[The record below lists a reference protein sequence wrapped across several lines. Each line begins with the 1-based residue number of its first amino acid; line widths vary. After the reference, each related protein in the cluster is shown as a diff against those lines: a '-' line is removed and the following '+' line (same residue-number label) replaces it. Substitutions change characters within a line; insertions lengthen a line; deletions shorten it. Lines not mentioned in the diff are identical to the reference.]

1 MSNQQF
7 DRDLSYLTLFSAF
20 LGVMNY
26 SENLRQTSN
35 NELMEELKKQTKGY
49 MEKIMEQNEEILSL
63 LRKEVL

>member
-1 MSNQQF
+1 MNNQQF
-7 DRDLSYLTLFSAF
+7 DRDLSYLTLFSTF

-35 NELMEELKKQTKGY
+35 DDLMEELKKQAKGY
-49 MEKIMEQNEEILSL
+49 MEKIMEQNEEILNL

>member
-1 MSNQQF
+1 MNNQQF
-7 DRDLSYLTLFSAF
+7 DRDLSYLTLFSTF

-35 NELMEELKKQTKGY
+35 DELMEELKKQTKGY
-49 MEKIMEQNEEILSL
+49 MEKIIEQNEEILSL